1 MGSLGLDRVGG
12 LGGSK
17 SGPAQAQEAQ
27 LEQPWSVELPRWAAE
42 LPHGLGVE
50 KQELEWNCGALDGT
64 GARLSS

>member
-27 LEQPWSVELPRWAAE
+27 PEQRWNLELARWALE
-42 LPHGLGVE
+42 RPQRGEVD
-50 KQELEWNCGALDGT
+50 KQELEKHRPW
-64 GARLSS
+64 RLRRRGWG